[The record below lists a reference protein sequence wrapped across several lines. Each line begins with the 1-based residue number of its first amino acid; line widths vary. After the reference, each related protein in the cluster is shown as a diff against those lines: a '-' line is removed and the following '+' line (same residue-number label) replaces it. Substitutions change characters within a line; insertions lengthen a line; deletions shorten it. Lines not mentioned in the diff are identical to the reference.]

1 MSDSGSDRGS
11 DRAPDG
17 LDTLRSEI
25 ADVDRGL
32 IELLR
37 RRMTLAAEVGRVK
50 HAAGEPIFV
59 PEVNDTVLT
68 RAREHATACGV
79 SSEVME
85 AIFGA
90 VMRGSV
96 ERQHRVG
103 VEMQASTG
111 SRILVIGGAGN
122 MGGWLCHFASLLGH
136 QVDVVDPSYRKLPPG
151 NGRYGSLDELSDL
164 DDYEA
169 LLVSVPMRRTAEVLS
184 GLIARR
190 PRGLVV
196 EVASIKDHLR
206 PILEQADDAEVTVA
220 SLHPMFGPGKS
231 VYENLTFV
239 LACRDDPQA
248 EQERVAAWLRH
259 PYTQLVPVPFAHHDR
274 LMGWLLGLAHLSGML
289 FGSALTHAGLSAA
302 ELRSCASTTYNR
314 QVATALSVIDEDPDL
329 YFDIQQLNP
338 HRGEVY
344 RAAREALDGLVETV
358 NGDDREQFRT
368 LLTTARQ
375 LLRVD

>member
-1 MSDSGSDRGS
+1 MSDSQDRGPERLAS
-11 DRAPDG
+11 
-17 LDTLRSEI
+17 LRGEI

-59 PEVNDTVLT
+59 PEVNDSVLT
-68 RAREHATACGV
+68 RAREHAAACGV

-103 VEMQASTG
+103 VETQASTG

-122 MGGWLCHFASLLGH
+122 MGGWLSQFTALLGH
-136 QVDVVDPSYRKLPPG
+136 EVDVLDPSYRTLPAEA
-151 NGRYGSLDELSDL
+151 GRYSALDELSDL
-164 DDYEA
+164 DAYEA
-169 LLVSVPMRRTAEVLS
+169 LLVSVPMRRTEAVLS
-184 GLIARR
+184 SLIDRK

-206 PILEQADDAEVTVA
+206 PVLDQADRADVAVA
-220 SLHPMFGPGKS
+220 SLHPMFGPSKS

-239 LACRDDPQA
+239 LACRNDPQA
-248 EQERVAAWLRH
+248 EQERVTAWLRH

-289 FGSALTHAGLSAA
+289 FGNALTHAGLSAA
-302 ELRSCASTTYNR
+302 ELRACASTTYNR

-344 RAAREALDGLVETV
+344 RAAREALDGLVGTV
-358 NGDDREQFRT
+358 EGDDREAFRS